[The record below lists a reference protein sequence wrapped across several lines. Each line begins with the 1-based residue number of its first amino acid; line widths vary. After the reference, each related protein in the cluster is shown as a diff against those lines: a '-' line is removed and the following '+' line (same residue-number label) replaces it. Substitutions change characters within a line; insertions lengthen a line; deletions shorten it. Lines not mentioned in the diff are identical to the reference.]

1 VDTPI
6 RLRSHR
12 DVLRLFEQSAAL
24 IRDGSADDRARGRAL
39 GEIAKS
45 ASITLAQRVDPV
57 IERIALAQR
66 ALLAENESLREA
78 LDSAKVSG
86 DGLMPLALP
95 PAKTHYP
102 IPPPDV
108 FDAMTVRHNTETGPD
123 SDVID
128 VDCAVDAVASYNADD
143 MEPEFTEEQLEQ
155 LREEQ
160 AAEEKRRRGGR
171 PRKSPLLDIREIRET
186 AEQREARLKKHRENS
201 LFHKALKAQENEE
214 IRRERLA
221 QGLPEYPTCAVCRKR
236 MKLDGSRCA
245 YCSSRRA

>member
-102 IPPPDV
+102 VPPPDV

-123 SDVID
+123 DVID
-128 VDCAVDAVASYNADD
+128 VDCAVDAVADYNADD
-143 MEPEFTEEQLEQ
+143 TEPEFTEEQLAELCAEQ
-155 LREEQ
+155 E
-160 AAEEKRRRGGR
+160 AEDKRRRGGR
-171 PRKSPLLDIREIRET
+171 PRKSPLLSIQELRET
-186 AEQREARLKKHRENS
+186 PEQREARLRKACDNT
-201 LFHKALKAQENEE
+201 LFHKALKAQENDE

-221 QGLPEYPTCAVCRKR
+221 QGLPEYPSCRMCRKR
-236 MKLDGSRCA
+236 MKLDGSHCA
-245 YCSSRRA
+245 YCKSRA